1 MFVMKQNL
9 GKNIEQKTGLTVLI
23 YKVKAVKTMWFK
35 WPAFLSTSYL
45 LIILWKDRIILPVGF
60 PVFSRYYINL

>member
-23 YKVKAVKTMWFK
+23 YKVKAVKTM
-35 WPAFLSTSYL
+35 
-45 LIILWKDRIILPVGF
+45 
-60 PVFSRYYINL
+60 